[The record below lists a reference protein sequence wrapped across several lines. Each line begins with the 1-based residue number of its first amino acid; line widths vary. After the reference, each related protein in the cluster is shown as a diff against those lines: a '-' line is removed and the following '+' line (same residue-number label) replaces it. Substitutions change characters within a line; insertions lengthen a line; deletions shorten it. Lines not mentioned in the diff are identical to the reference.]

1 MPINVFIKMKK
12 LYVYCNFTDKEV
24 SYDASIL
31 NNEKVLIQNYNQHQ
45 KGILKPYESIVFYQ
59 KAEIKHLLLH

>member
-1 MPINVFIKMKK
+1 MMHLF
-12 LYVYCNFTDKEV
+12 
-24 SYDASIL
+24 L

-59 KAEIKHLLLH
+59 KSRA

>member
-1 MPINVFIKMKK
+1 MKIFMPINVFIKMK
-12 LYVYCNFTDKEV
+12 NFTDKEV

-59 KAEIKHLLLH
+59 KSRA

>member
-1 MPINVFIKMKK
+1 MKNFMFIVILVIKK
-12 LYVYCNFTDKEV
+12 LVMDKEV

-59 KAEIKHLLLH
+59 KSRA